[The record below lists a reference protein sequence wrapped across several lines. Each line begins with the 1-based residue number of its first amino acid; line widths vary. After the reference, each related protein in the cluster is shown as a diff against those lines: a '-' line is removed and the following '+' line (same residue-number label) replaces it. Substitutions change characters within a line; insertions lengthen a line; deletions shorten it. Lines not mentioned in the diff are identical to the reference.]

1 MFLVLPTLL
10 VIVGAF
16 EDPSG
21 GVSVANFAV
30 LAEKNTLDAFLTS
43 FAVSISSALIGTIIG
58 ALAAGA
64 LVIGSPTS
72 SLLRRVVTSL
82 SSVLAQFG
90 GVMLA
95 FAFIATI
102 GQTGIVTVVL
112 RNAFGIELDPTWL
125 SSLPGLVLVY
135 CYFQIP
141 LMIIVFVPALDSLQP
156 QWREATEVLGGSA
169 WTYWREVAGP
179 ILFRPVIASFLL
191 LFANAFSSFATAAAL
206 FSQRSILV
214 PLLIQSALRNELD
227 TNLGG
232 QAAVLAVTHQWTLST
247 WQTLFGGAES
257 GSGTDLSL
265 LWEGVRN
272 SLGMSLLT
280 VVLMLLLLVPAMVIA
295 RMGHSRLSKA
305 LEFLCLMPLA
315 IPAIALVV
323 GLGPIYRVISTNLL
337 NSNSI
342 WLSFAYVILVL
353 PFAYRAIDAGL
364 SELNV
369 MVLFEAATSLGSS
382 WIRTLLTVIIPN
394 IRTAI
399 LSACFVS
406 IAVVLGEYTIAAILG
421 RTNLQAAL
429 FIINQ
434 SDSFVAAAMSLLAIL
449 FAILLL
455 VAIDIVSAV
464 KQRKVHS

>member
-1 MFLVLPTLL
+1 MQKTH
-10 VIVGAF
+10 VISPGASSASSGAKS
-16 EDPSG
+16 ETSRKRARG
-21 GVSVANFAV
+21 GVGPNWRLRTFKAVTLGVV
-30 LAEKNTLDAFLTS
+30 LA
-43 FAVSISSALIGTIIG
+43 
-58 ALAAGA
+58 
-64 LVIGSPTS
+64 
-72 SLLRRVVTSL
+72 
-82 SSVLAQFG
+82 
-90 GVMLA
+90 
-95 FAFIATI
+95 
-102 GQTGIVTVVL
+102 
-112 RNAFGIELDPTWL
+112 
-125 SSLPGLVLVY
+125 
-135 CYFQIP
+135 
-141 LMIIVFVPALDSLQP
+141 
-156 QWREATEVLGGSA
+156 
-169 WTYWREVAGP
+169 
-179 ILFRPVIASFLL
+179 FLL
-191 LFANAFSSFATAAAL
+191 TPLIAL
-206 FSQRSILV
+206 GLYTVRR
-214 PLLIQSALRNELD
+214 P
-227 TNLGG
+227 
-232 QAAVLAVTHQWTLST
+232 LAVTHQWTLST

-464 KQRKVHS
+464 KQVHS